1 MENTRQRKHLYKQAG
16 IWLVA
21 LFVVLTAAFMRG
33 KVNVKAAETDDITI
47 TRYVDGREQTDSWT
61 GGEWEYTVGD
71 SINLSVK
78 VEGISD
84 TTNLKY
90 KWRYAGKVVSES
102 TGGTESSVTIT
113 KECGED
119 SPDCVISNGDE
130 EIDTV
135 WFTLETTETLEV
147 FRPTLFIDGEKAPE
161 TTEDDGNSE

>member
-16 IWLVA
+16 IWLVV

-84 TTNLKY
+84 TTNL
-90 KWRYAGKVVSES
+90 
-102 TGGTESSVTIT
+102 
-113 KECGED
+113 
-119 SPDCVISNGDE
+119 
-130 EIDTV
+130 
-135 WFTLETTETLEV
+135 
-147 FRPTLFIDGEKAPE
+147 
-161 TTEDDGNSE
+161 